1 MLPTFARMA
10 RAVTTRLR
18 TGYYSELIFTGFSIS
33 GSHFSQ
39 QPVVPDIVKVGSQVK
54 IEDARLP
61 LDNCLG
67 IGPGEV
73 REGDAAEGEPGPGVW
88 SASETLP
95 DSGRSGGRGRTAQF
109 DLLRAIAGAQYI
121 ILTMRWVARTRARSR
136 PLDERG
142 NRLVPRGRGRAC
154 K

>member
-1 MLPTFARMA
+1 MSA
-10 RAVTTRLR
+10 
-18 TGYYSELIFTGFSIS
+18 I
-33 GSHFSQ
+33 
-39 QPVVPDIVKVGSQVK
+39 
-54 IEDARLP
+54 
-61 LDNCLG
+61 

-73 REGDAAEGEPGPGVW
+73 REGAAAEGEPGPGVW

-95 DSGRSGGRGRTAQF
+95 DSGRSRGRCRTAQF
-109 DLLRAIAGAQYI
+109 DLLRTIAGAEYI
-121 ILTMRWVARTRARSR
+121 ILTMRWVARIRARSR